1 MAIILDGKKLSNKI
15 LNNLKAEIKKKRLKL
30 KLAVILIG
38 DNKISQIYIREKK
51 NACLKIGIGFELF
64 RFPLDISQSDLRKE
78 IVKIVKNPE
87 NSGVVIQLP
96 LPKHFNSQEILNLI
110 PPEKDIDVLSG
121 KSSSF
126 SIISPVVKAI
136 SELLKEYKI
145 SLKNKNIVVVGKG
158 KLVGQPLILWLEKE
172 KANFSVIDQKTKDI
186 SIFTKKADIIISG
199 TGKPN
204 LITGNTIKE
213 GAIVIDAGTSS
224 ESGRTIGDVDFESVS
239 KKAKYITLVRGGVGP
254 MTVACLLKNLVKLN
268 S

>member
-1 MAIILDGKKLSNKI
+1 MAIILDGKKLSERI
-15 LNNLKAEIKKKRLKL
+15 LENLREEIKIRRLKL

-38 DNKISQIYIREKK
+38 ENKISQVYIREKQ
-51 NACLKIGIGFELF
+51 NACQKIGIDFELF
-64 RFPLDISQSDLRKE
+64 RFPLDISQPDLRKE

-96 LPKHFNSQEILNLI
+96 LSKHFNSQEILNLI
-110 PPEKDIDVLSG
+110 PPEKDIDVLSE
-121 KSSSF
+121 KSSSL

-199 TGKPN
+199 VGSPG
-204 LITGNTIKE
+204 LIKKEMIKQ
-213 GAIVIDAGTSS
+213 GAVLIDAGISS
-224 ESGRTIGDVDFESVS
+224 ENGKIKGDIN
-239 KKAKYITLVRGGVGP
+239 KKAYLKASHIAPVPGGVGP
-254 MTVACLLKNLVKLN
+254 LSISFLLTNLIDML
-268 S
+268 